1 MFQKAGADCS
11 AMLFTRRI
19 LMQIAERLPG
29 NECLE
34 FVYYMQFH
42 KQLHGAF
49 YCLQE
54 QELASLI
61 TRLIRDNGK
70 R

>member
-1 MFQKAGADCS
+1 
-11 AMLFTRRI
+11 
-19 LMQIAERLPG
+19 MQIAERLPG